1 MLPLRFL
8 LLCAGLVVSLSVRAA
23 TERPPN
29 IVVILADDLGWADL
43 GQDGSKI
50 DTPNLDRLAQQ
61 GVKLT
66 RFYASGPMC
75 SPTRAALLTG
85 RYPHSVGMPEL
96 ASPQARGNVPV
107 LALDHQAI
115 TIPEALK
122 PAGYRSVMVGKW
134 HLGFA
139 PKNHPRTH
147 GFDEFWG
154 SLIGT
159 PTYWQPKETYHNET
173 PIQIQGGYY
182 TDLLTDHAVE
192 YLRREATGE
201 HPVFLYLAYNAP
213 HYPLEAPADLVGKY
227 RRRFPDRG
235 LFAIFAAMVERLDTG
250 IGRVLATLDE
260 LKIAENTIV
269 IFTSDNGPSA
279 EITAYGPE
287 GADFSNGPLR
297 GFKFAT
303 HEGGIRV
310 PFLARWP
317 GKLPADAVRDTPA
330 ITMDIL
336 PTLLEAARITPSPDH
351 EIHGASI
358 LPLLRGESFARKG
371 ALHWENQENAGVL
384 DGEWKLVHRFWLD
397 RPMLYRPAED
407 IGETH
412 DLAAQYPEKV
422 AELLALHEAWAKRY
436 FPNRIPHV
444 KTRPLFAFPRTASDP

>member
-1 MLPLRFL
+1 MSLRFL
-8 LLCAGLVVSLSVRAA
+8 LLLAFGAALVRGADRA
-23 TERPPN
+23 PN
-29 IVVILADDLGWADL
+29 IIVILADDLGWADL

-50 DTPNLDRLAQQ
+50 DTPNLDGLAKA

-66 RFYASGPMC
+66 RFYSSAPMC

-85 RYPHSVGMPEL
+85 RYPHSVVMPEL
-96 ASPQARGNVPV
+96 ASPEVRGKVPV
-107 LALDHQAI
+107 LALDHEAV

-139 PKNHPRTH
+139 AKNHPRTH

-173 PIQIQGGYY
+173 PIKVAGGYY
-182 TDLLTDHAVE
+182 TDLLTDKAIEH
-192 YLRREATGE
+192 LRDGATR
-201 HPVFLYLAYNAP
+201 PQPLFMYLAYNAP
-213 HYPLEAPADLVGKY
+213 HYPLEAPSDLVGKY

-260 LKIAENTIV
+260 LKIADNTLV

-310 PFLARWP
+310 PFIARWP
-317 GKLPADAVRDTPA
+317 GKLPAGTVRNTPA

-336 PTLLEAARITPSPDH
+336 PTLLAAAQVKPAAGH
-351 EIHGASI
+351 EIHGTSI
-358 LPLLRGESFARKG
+358 LPLLRGEAFARKG
-371 ALHWENQENAGVL
+371 AVHWENQHNSGVL
-384 DGEWKLVHRFWLD
+384 DGDWKLVHQFWGK
-397 RPMLYRPAED
+397 PMLFRVADD
-407 IGETH
+407 IGEEH

-422 AELLALHEAWAKRY
+422 TELLALHEAWAKAH
-436 FPNRIPHV
+436 FPNRIPHA
-444 KTRPLFAFPRTASDP
+444 KTRSFGLFPKTRADP